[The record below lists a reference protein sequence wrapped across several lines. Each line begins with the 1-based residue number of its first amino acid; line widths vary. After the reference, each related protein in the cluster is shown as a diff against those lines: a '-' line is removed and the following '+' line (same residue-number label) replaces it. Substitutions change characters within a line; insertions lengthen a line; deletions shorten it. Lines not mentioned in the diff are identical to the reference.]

1 MRIELATP
9 ADLSEIRAV
18 YAHGREMQRAAHSIV
33 WPEFTDATILA
44 EVEAGNLFRIVTDA
58 GLAGIFSVAYE
69 DGLIWGAL
77 ERGAHIYLHRI
88 ARAPGVAGGGL
99 VDAVLD
105 WAEARCARLERE
117 GLRLD
122 TWANNTALIAFYE
135 RRGFRLIAERTL
147 GADPNL
153 AAHYHGNTFALL
165 EKSCSASDTASDT
178 ASGANR

>member
-9 ADLSEIRAV
+9 TDLSEIRAV
-18 YAHGREMQRAAHSIV
+18 YAHGRKLQRAAHSIV
-33 WPEFTDATILA
+33 WPGFTDATILA
-44 EVEAGNLFRIVTDA
+44 EVEAGNLYRIVIEA

-69 DGLIWGAL
+69 DGLIWGSL
-77 ERGAHIYLHRI
+77 ERGAHVYLHRI

-99 VDAVLD
+99 VDVVLD
-105 WAEARCARLERE
+105 WAEAQCARLERE

-135 RRGFRLIAERTL
+135 RRGFRLVAERTL
-147 GADPNL
+147 GADPKL

-165 EKSCSASDTASDT
+165 ERSR
-178 ASGANR
+178 GAVAVQ